1 MPSTEAAHC
10 YRRSI
15 ENTPNPATLKLSP
28 TPPLDWDP
36 WFDTATIIID
46 GMIAQ
51 FPISRDEKYGKRA
64 IVDSIDTLARV
75 CEKKSSIEFAIGV

>member
-15 ENTPNPATLKLSP
+15 ENTPSPAALKLLP
-28 TPPLDWDP
+28 TTPLDS
-36 WFDTATIIID
+36 IIIA
-46 GMIAQ
+46 IAQ
-51 FPISRDEKYGKRA
+51 LPISRDEKYGKRA
-64 IVDSIDTLARV
+64 IVDSIDTLTRM